1 MEHVWVVRRRD
12 LFPRATPHGFVRMS
26 ERDMREGWLETMLEK
41 GFFVE
46 RREAE
51 RSPEWKQ
58 VIPYCLV
65 RSGGDWLLL
74 ERLAA
79 QSEARLHGRLSLGV
93 GGHINPCDADLD
105 EDLITAGAWRELR
118 EEIGV
123 NNPGQAGALQPLGL
137 LNDDSNEV
145 GAVHV
150 GLVFGLQASEP
161 APRIRE
167 QDKMRGSWTPLAE
180 LQSLCKDPGNF
191 ETWTAEILRVP
202 GWQDW

>member
-1 MEHVWVVRRRD
+1 
-12 LFPRATPHGFVRMS
+12 
-26 ERDMREGWLETMLEK
+26 MRTGCLATMLEK

-51 RSPEWKQ
+51 QSPEWKQ

-65 RSGGDWLLL
+65 RSGDQWLVL
-74 ERLAA
+74 ERLKA
-79 QSEARLHGRLSLGV
+79 QSEARLHGLLSLGV
-93 GGHINPCDADLD
+93 GGHINPCDAGGDL
-105 EDLITAGAWRELR
+105 DLITTGAWRELE

-123 NNPGQAGALQPLGL
+123 NDPGQAGALAPLGL

-150 GLVFGLQASEP
+150 GVVFGLAVGEP
-161 APRIRE
+161 APTIRE
-167 QDKMRGSWTPLAE
+167 HEKMRGSWSPLAE
-180 LQSLCKDPGNF
+180 LKSLCQDPERF
-191 ETWTAEILRVP
+191 ESWTAEILSVP

>member
-1 MEHVWVVRRRD
+1 MEEGCLR
-12 LFPRATPHGFVRMS
+12 T
-26 ERDMREGWLETMLEK
+26 MREK

-65 RSGGDWLLL
+65 RSGGSWLLL
-74 ERLAA
+74 ERLKA
-79 QSEARLHGRLSLGV
+79 QSEARLHGLLSLGV
-93 GGHINPCDADLD
+93 GGHINPCDVAGPS
-105 EDLITAGAWRELR
+105 DLIAAGAWRELE

-123 NNPGQAGALQPLGL
+123 YNPDGALSLQPLGL

-150 GLVFGLQASEP
+150 GLVFGLDAGEP

-167 QDKMRGSWTPLAE
+167 REKMKGSWTPLAE
-180 LQSLCKDPGNF
+180 LEKLCQDSGRF
-191 ETWTAEILRVP
+191 ESWTAEILRVP
-202 GWQDW
+202 GWEDW

>member
-1 MEHVWVVRRRD
+1 
-12 LFPRATPHGFVRMS
+12 
-26 ERDMREGWLETMLEK
+26 MRSAFLGTMLEK

-65 RSGGDWLLL
+65 RSGGSWLLL
-74 ERLAA
+74 ERLKA
-79 QSEARLHGRLSLGV
+79 QSEARLHGLYSLGV
-93 GGHINPCDADLD
+93 GGHINPCDA
-105 EDLITAGAWRELR
+105 EGTNDLIEAGAWRELG

-123 NNPGQAGALQPLGL
+123 KNPDRSLRLQPLGL

-150 GLVFGLQASEP
+150 GLVFGLDAGEP
-161 APRIRE
+161 APRITE
-167 QDKMRGSWTPLAE
+167 QDKMKGSWTPLAE
-180 LQSLCKDPGNF
+180 LEKLCQDPGRF
-191 ETWTAEILRVP
+191 ESWTAEILRVP
-202 GWQDW
+202 GWEDW